1 MKFGMIFSKKDRLCK
16 KNAYI
21 LRRDVDIYII
31 YIYNAYKVILSP
43 KNYALYILALKLH
56 IDFIYTF

>member
-21 LRRDVDIYII
+21 LRRDVEIYI
-31 YIYNAYKVILSP
+31 
-43 KNYALYILALKLH
+43 LYIHFNTRGNRNELSK
-56 IDFIYTF
+56 DQ